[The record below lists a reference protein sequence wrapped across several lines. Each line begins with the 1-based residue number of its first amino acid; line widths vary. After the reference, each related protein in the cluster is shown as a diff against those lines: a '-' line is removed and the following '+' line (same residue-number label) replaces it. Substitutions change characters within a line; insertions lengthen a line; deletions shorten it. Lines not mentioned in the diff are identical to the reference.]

1 MTPATAMVA
10 PVARQVRD
18 PVGPPAMTPLAVV
31 HLAGSAEW
39 AGGERYLELLARHLD
54 RRRVRLA
61 VVAPAEGPLR
71 AALEALEVP
80 VHVVD
85 LERRLVRPG
94 AIGELARLL
103 RRLSADIV
111 QSHGA
116 RSNFYA
122 RLAGA
127 RAGVPVLCT
136 VHNSL
141 RDYPV
146 RAARR
151 ALYLAMDRLTLP
163 LAAGILCVA
172 AGLAREYG
180 RRARVIP
187 NGVDLAEFDP
197 AAVSGPATRQALGL
211 GAGPVVGFVGR
222 LTEQKDPLAFVRA
235 VAAVAADVP
244 GLQALVVGDGPLRP
258 ALLAEAARCGVAGA
272 FRLAGV
278 RRDVPALLAAMDV
291 LLLPS
296 RSEGFPFAVLE
307 AMAMERAVVATAV
320 NGVPELVEDGVT
332 GVVVPPGDAPALA
345 RAAGALLADGPR
357 ARALGRAARRRVAER
372 FTVERMVAETEQL
385 YRELAR
391 PPAGQPVARP
401 L

>member
-1 MTPATAMVA
+1 MA
-10 PVARQVRD
+10 PL
-18 PVGPPAMTPLAVV
+18 TVV

-39 AGGERYLELLARHLD
+39 AGGERYLELLARHVD

-71 AALEALEVP
+71 AALEALGVP
-80 VHVVD
+80 VQVVD

-94 AIGELARLL
+94 AVGELARLFKEI
-103 RRLSADIV
+103 SADIV

-127 RAGVPVLCT
+127 RSGVPVLST

-146 RAARR
+146 AAPRR

-163 LAAGILCVA
+163 LASGVLCVA

-180 RRARVIP
+180 ARARVIT
-187 NGVDLAEFDP
+187 NGVDLAAFDP
-197 AAVSGPATRQALGL
+197 AAVSRPATRQALGL

-222 LTEQKDPLAFVRA
+222 LTDQKDPLAFVRA
-235 VAAVAADVP
+235 VAAAAPAVP
-244 GLQALVVGDGPLRP
+244 DLRALVVGDGPLRP
-258 ALLAEAARCGVAGA
+258 AVVAEAARCGVAE
-272 FRLAGV
+272 RLLLAGV

-296 RSEGFPFAVLE
+296 RSEGFPFVVLE

-332 GVVVPPGDAPALA
+332 GVIVPRGDEAALA
-345 RAAGALLADGPR
+345 GAARALLAEPAR
-357 ARALGRAARRRVAER
+357 ARALGEAARRRVAER
-372 FTVERMVAETEQL
+372 FTVQRMVTETEAL
-385 YRELAR
+385 WAELAAAR
-391 PPAGQPVARP
+391 PAGRRQTGSPE
-401 L
+401 